1 MIFALLPA
9 IAAKPGEFSH
19 ELLARYHADD
29 RLRLP
34 ATVFNAIL
42 GRPEHI

>member
-1 MIFALLPA
+1 MKFLN
-9 IAAKPGEFSH
+9 
-19 ELLARYHADD
+19 ELLGRYHADD

-34 ATVFNAIL
+34 ATVFNAIF

>member
-1 MIFALLPA
+1 MNFRTNYS
-9 IAAKPGEFSH
+9 G
-19 ELLARYHADD
+19 RYHADD
-29 RLRLP
+29 RRRLP